1 MLGQGLVRF
10 NENTESIAVKTVA
23 SYRRNLRSPVRGLW
37 SGVITFDQAFDAF
50 QSTVER
56 NFAQAWMAG
65 AKECGI
71 ENDEL
76 TETEK
81 NVLNERVA
89 AEIEHISE
97 FLEAVETN
105 SKKNG
110 GQLVPLFNR
119 LEMWVN
125 RWDELFELGESYAC
139 ADEKAVWVLGR
150 TDKHCPSCV
159 GFSGRVYRRSTWRD
173 NDAMPRSQRLAC
185 RGYNCDCS
193 LPKTDRPITKGRFPM
208 RLLQ

>member
-1 MLGQGLVRF
+1 MGVVH
-10 NENTESIAVKTVA
+10 IAVKTVA
-23 SYRRNLRSPVRGLW
+23 SYRRALRSSVRGLW

-65 AKECGI
+65 AEECGI
-71 ENDEL
+71 ESDEL
-76 TETEK
+76 TEAEK

-97 FLEAVETN
+97 FLEAVEVN

-119 LEMWVN
+119 LEMWAN
-125 RWDELFELGESYAC
+125 RWNEVFELGESYAC
-139 ADEKAVWVLGR
+139 ADEKRIWVLGR
-150 TDKHCPSCV
+150 VRTKHCRSCL
-159 GFSGRVYRRSTWRD
+159 GLAGRVYRYSVWRD
-173 NDAMPRSQRLAC
+173 NDALPNSSRLDC
-185 RGYNCDCS
+185 FGGHCNCS
-193 LPKTDRPITKGRFPM
+193 LRKTDAPITRGRFPIG
-208 RLLQ
+208 LLN